1 MNKLLEEQ
9 YQRNI
14 KNLLETETRIIQAC
28 DYITL
33 HYTEKKENIGKIK
46 LVSNKLVDLREL
58 IRIYEFQCNQI
69 LLKTEME
76 NDIYKNI
83 NILGL
88 HLINQCNLFIKL
100 FDDKLF
106 YNKDYKISQQIIH
119 NLQNLMDAIYK
130 GHRIHKK
137 ESYFDNKY
145 KLSINPSINGK
156 EIYLKSDLFVDS
168 YLVTYDEDL
177 EKK

>member
-1 MNKLLEEQ
+1 
-9 YQRNI
+9 
-14 KNLLETETRIIQAC
+14 
-28 DYITL
+28 
-33 HYTEKKENIGKIK
+33 
-46 LVSNKLVDLREL
+46 
-58 IRIYEFQCNQI
+58 
-69 LLKTEME
+69 ME

-156 EIYLKSDLFVDS
+156 EIYLKSDLFVYS

-177 EKK
+177 KKNDLNFILSFIKYMSILYNEDKIVIELEYGKENWDTMEEYKIEVLKEIMLNKKYQLESKLGI